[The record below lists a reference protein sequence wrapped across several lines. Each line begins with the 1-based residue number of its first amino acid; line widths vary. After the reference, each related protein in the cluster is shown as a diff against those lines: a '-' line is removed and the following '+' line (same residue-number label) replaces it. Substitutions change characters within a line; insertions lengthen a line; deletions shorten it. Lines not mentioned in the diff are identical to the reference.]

1 MFPIE
6 KTTHL
11 VDVHVG
17 QRVRLARRDLGQ
29 SQEALAALCG
39 VTFQQIQKYER
50 GTNRVSASMLWKI
63 GQAQAQPLSYYFDGL
78 PQAPADEHPGDR
90 IIREY
95 AQSVPGRSLLEVAI
109 TLPADVLAAHVEAMA
124 VAGEAIRRAGQLP
137 SDLQV
142 RLPDLYETRPA

>member
-1 MFPIE
+1 MTEE

-17 QRVRLARRDLGQ
+17 QRIRLARRELHQ
-29 SQEALAALCG
+29 SQELLAAACG

-50 GTNRVSASMLWKI
+50 GANRVSASMLWKI
-63 GQAQAQPLSYYFDGL
+63 GQSQDLPLAYYFDGL
-78 PQAPADEHPGDR
+78 PQAVELERPEDR

-124 VAGEAIRRAGQLP
+124 VAGEAIRRSMDGARQDPLP
-137 SDLQV
+137 LV
-142 RLPDLYETRPA
+142 EA